1 MGVSSNLS
9 IKYMLKIVLIVGVL
23 LFNLVGVQAHE
34 KEMDSLDNLV
44 KKFEANPADPQTTI
58 QLLREL
64 KNQGKPN
71 RDVVNRYFQTQK
83 EADYLKDYNWSIIRD
98 YVDDVNAPQIKY
110 LFNNQSKFMQ
120 NFSKD
125 DVFQKLD
132 NVFVGHLEQYYNSN
146 KIEYNKYLDF
156 LKSSGYEHYDVV
168 ADYFYIKQLRAERK
182 SEDYFYKARKLFR
195 YFPENRKM
203 IKEITDG
210 ALEIMNDVS
219 RLKVIQLW
227 AGKTVESKKDFD
239 ALYNYALISNK
250 CGFEDV
256 AKRYAKIATSLAEES
271 SKQTMMEKAKI
282 GRASC
287 RERV

>member
-1 MGVSSNLS
+1 
-9 IKYMLKIVLIVGVL
+9 MLKIVLIVGVL

-83 EADYLKDYNWSIIRD
+83 EVDYLKDYNWSIIRD

-250 CGFEDV
+250 CVFEDV

-271 SKQTMMEKAKI
+271 SNQTMMEKAKKLLQL
-282 GRASC
+282 
-287 RERV
+287 VN

>member
-1 MGVSSNLS
+1 
-9 IKYMLKIVLIVGVL
+9 MLKIVLIVGVL

-34 KEMDSLDNLV
+34 KEMGTLDNLV

-110 LFNNQSKFMQ
+110 LFKNQSKFMQ

-182 SEDYFYKARKLFR
+182 SEDYFYKAKKLFR

-271 SKQTMMEKAKI
+271 SNQTMMERAKKLLQL
-282 GRASC
+282 
-287 RERV
+287 VN

>member
-1 MGVSSNLS
+1 
-9 IKYMLKIVLIVGVL
+9 MLKIVLIVGVL

-156 LKSSGYEHYDVV
+156 LKSSGYEYYDVV

-271 SKQTMMEKAKI
+271 SNQTMMEKAKKLLQL
-282 GRASC
+282 
-287 RERV
+287 VN

>member
-1 MGVSSNLS
+1 
-9 IKYMLKIVLIVGVL
+9 MLKIVLIVGVL

-44 KKFEANPADPQTTI
+44 KKFEANPADPKTTI

-83 EADYLKDYNWSIIRD
+83 EVDYLKDYNWSIIRD

-182 SEDYFYKARKLFR
+182 PEDYFYKARKLFR

-271 SKQTMMEKAKI
+271 SNQTMMEKAKKLLQL
-282 GRASC
+282 
-287 RERV
+287 VN

>member
-1 MGVSSNLS
+1 
-9 IKYMLKIVLIVGVL
+9 MLKIVLIVGVL

-44 KKFEANPADPQTTI
+44 KKFEANPADPKTTI

-156 LKSSGYEHYDVV
+156 LKSSGYEHYEVV
-168 ADYFYIKQLRAERK
+168 ADYFFMKHLRAERK
-182 SEDYFYKARKLFR
+182 SDDYFYKARKLFR

-271 SKQTMMEKAKI
+271 SNQTMMEKAKKLLQL
-282 GRASC
+282 
-287 RERV
+287 VN

>member
-1 MGVSSNLS
+1 
-9 IKYMLKIVLIVGVL
+9 MLKIVLIVGVL

-44 KKFEANPADPQTTI
+44 KKFEANPADPKTTI

-71 RDVVNRYFQTQK
+71 RDVVSRYFQTQK
-83 EADYLKDYNWSIIRD
+83 ETDYLKDYNWSIIRD

-120 NFSKD
+120 NYSKD

-132 NVFVGHLEQYYNSN
+132 NVFVGHLEQYYANN
-146 KIEYNKYLDF
+146 KMEYNKYLDF

-239 ALYNYALISNK
+239 AVYNYVLISNK

-256 AKRYAKIATSLAEES
+256 AKRYAKIATTLAEQS
-271 SKQTMMEKAKI
+271 SNQTMMEKAKKLLQM
-282 GRASC
+282 
-287 RERV
+287 VN

>member
-1 MGVSSNLS
+1 
-9 IKYMLKIVLIVGVL
+9 MLKIVLIVGVL

-98 YVDDVNAPQIKY
+98 YVDDVNAPQIRY

-271 SKQTMMEKAKI
+271 SNQTMMEKAKKLLQL
-282 GRASC
+282 
-287 RERV
+287 VN

>member
-1 MGVSSNLS
+1 
-9 IKYMLKIVLIVGVL
+9 MLKIVLIVGVL

-83 EADYLKDYNWSIIRD
+83 EVDYLKDYNWSIIRD

-271 SKQTMMEKAKI
+271 SNQTMMEKAKKLLQL
-282 GRASC
+282 
-287 RERV
+287 VN

>member
-1 MGVSSNLS
+1 
-9 IKYMLKIVLIVGVL
+9 MLKIVLIVGVL

-34 KEMDSLDNLV
+34 KEMDTLDNLV

-256 AKRYAKIATSLAEES
+256 AKRYAKMATSLAEES
-271 SKQTMMEKAKI
+271 SNQTMMEKAKKLLQL
-282 GRASC
+282 
-287 RERV
+287 VN

>member
-1 MGVSSNLS
+1 
-9 IKYMLKIVLIVGVL
+9 MLKIVLIVGVL

-71 RDVVNRYFQTQK
+71 RDVVSRYFQTQK
-83 EADYLKDYNWSIIRD
+83 ETDYLKDYNWSIIRD

-120 NFSKD
+120 NYSKD

-132 NVFVGHLEQYYNSN
+132 NVFVGHLEQYYANN
-146 KIEYNKYLDF
+146 KMEYNKYLDF

-239 ALYNYALISNK
+239 AVYNYVLISNK

-256 AKRYAKIATSLAEES
+256 AKPYAKIATTLAEQS
-271 SKQTMMEKAKI
+271 SNQTMMEKAKKLLQM
-282 GRASC
+282 
-287 RERV
+287 VN

>member
-1 MGVSSNLS
+1 
-9 IKYMLKIVLIVGVL
+9 MLKIVLIVGVL

-44 KKFEANPADPQTTI
+44 KKFEANPADPKTTI

-110 LFNNQSKFMQ
+110 LFKNQSKFMQ

-256 AKRYAKIATSLAEES
+256 ATRYAKIATSLAEES
-271 SKQTMMEKAKI
+271 SNQTMMERAKKLLQL
-282 GRASC
+282 
-287 RERV
+287 VN

>member
-1 MGVSSNLS
+1 
-9 IKYMLKIVLIVGVL
+9 MLKIVLIVGVL

-132 NVFVGHLEQYYNSN
+132 NVFVGNLEQYYNSN

-271 SKQTMMEKAKI
+271 SNQTMMEKAKKLLQL
-282 GRASC
+282 
-287 RERV
+287 VN

>member
-1 MGVSSNLS
+1 
-9 IKYMLKIVLIVGVL
+9 MLKIVLIVGVL

-210 ALEIMNDVS
+210 ALEIMNDVF

-271 SKQTMMEKAKI
+271 SNQTMMEKAKKLLQL
-282 GRASC
+282 
-287 RERV
+287 VN

>member
-1 MGVSSNLS
+1 
-9 IKYMLKIVLIVGVL
+9 MLKIVLIVGVL

-195 YFPENRKM
+195 YFPEYRKM

-271 SKQTMMEKAKI
+271 SNQTMMEKAKKLLQL
-282 GRASC
+282 
-287 RERV
+287 VN

>member
-1 MGVSSNLS
+1 
-9 IKYMLKIVLIVGVL
+9 MLKIVLIVGVL

-44 KKFEANPADPQTTI
+44 KKFEANPADPKTTI

-83 EADYLKDYNWSIIRD
+83 EVDYLKDYNWSIIRD
-98 YVDDVNAPQIKY
+98 YVNDVNAPQIKY

-271 SKQTMMEKAKI
+271 SNQTMMEKAKKLLQL
-282 GRASC
+282 
-287 RERV
+287 VN

>member
-1 MGVSSNLS
+1 
-9 IKYMLKIVLIVGVL
+9 MLKIVLIVGVL

-271 SKQTMMEKAKI
+271 SNQPMMEKAKTLLQL
-282 GRASC
+282 AN
-287 RERV
+287 

>member
-1 MGVSSNLS
+1 
-9 IKYMLKIVLIVGVL
+9 MLKIVLIVGVL

-110 LFNNQSKFMQ
+110 LFKNQSKFMQ

-132 NVFVGHLEQYYNSN
+132 NVCVGHLEQYYNSN

-271 SKQTMMEKAKI
+271 SNQTMMERAKKLLQL
-282 GRASC
+282 
-287 RERV
+287 VN

>member
-1 MGVSSNLS
+1 
-9 IKYMLKIVLIVGVL
+9 MLKIVLIVGVL

-271 SKQTMMEKAKI
+271 SNQTMMEKAKKLLQL
-282 GRASC
+282 
-287 RERV
+287 VNKNL

>member
-1 MGVSSNLS
+1 
-9 IKYMLKIVLIVGVL
+9 MLKIVLIVGVL

-44 KKFEANPADPQTTI
+44 KKFEANPADPKTTI

-83 EADYLKDYNWSIIRD
+83 EVDYLKDYNWSIIRD

-271 SKQTMMEKAKI
+271 SNLTMMEKAKKLLQL
-282 GRASC
+282 
-287 RERV
+287 VN

>member
-1 MGVSSNLS
+1 
-9 IKYMLKIVLIVGVL
+9 MLKIVLIVGVL

-34 KEMDSLDNLV
+34 KEMGTLDNLV

-110 LFNNQSKFMQ
+110 LFKNQSKFMQ

-195 YFPENRKM
+195 CFPENRKM

-271 SKQTMMEKAKI
+271 SNQTMMERAKKLLQL
-282 GRASC
+282 
-287 RERV
+287 VN

>member
-1 MGVSSNLS
+1 
-9 IKYMLKIVLIVGVL
+9 MLKIVLIVGVL

-71 RDVVNRYFQTQK
+71 RDVGNRYFQTQK

-271 SKQTMMEKAKI
+271 SNQTMMEKAKKLLQL
-282 GRASC
+282 
-287 RERV
+287 VN

>member
-1 MGVSSNLS
+1 
-9 IKYMLKIVLIVGVL
+9 MLKIVLIVGVL

-34 KEMDSLDNLV
+34 KEMGTLDNLV

-271 SKQTMMEKAKI
+271 SNQTMMEKAKKLLQL
-282 GRASC
+282 
-287 RERV
+287 VN

>member
-1 MGVSSNLS
+1 
-9 IKYMLKIVLIVGVL
+9 MLKIVLIVGVL

-83 EADYLKDYNWSIIRD
+83 EVDYLKDYNWSIIRD

-239 ALYNYALISNK
+239 AVYNYVLISNK

-256 AKRYAKIATSLAEES
+256 AKRYAKIATTLAEQS
-271 SKQTMMEKAKI
+271 SNQTMMEKAKKLLQM
-282 GRASC
+282 
-287 RERV
+287 VN

>member
-1 MGVSSNLS
+1 
-9 IKYMLKIVLIVGVL
+9 MLKIVLIVGVL

-44 KKFEANPADPQTTI
+44 KKFEANPADPKTTI

-83 EADYLKDYNWSIIRD
+83 EVDYLKDYNWSIIRD

-271 SKQTMMEKAKI
+271 SNQAMMEKAKKLLQL
-282 GRASC
+282 
-287 RERV
+287 VN

>member
-1 MGVSSNLS
+1 
-9 IKYMLKIVLIVGVL
+9 MLKIVLIVGVL

-34 KEMDSLDNLV
+34 KEMDTLDNLV

-156 LKSSGYEHYDVV
+156 LKNSGYEHYDVV

-256 AKRYAKIATSLAEES
+256 AKKYAKIATSLAEES
-271 SKQTMMEKAKI
+271 SNQTMMEKAKKLLQL
-282 GRASC
+282 
-287 RERV
+287 VN

>member
-1 MGVSSNLS
+1 
-9 IKYMLKIVLIVGVL
+9 MLKIVLIVGVL

-271 SKQTMMEKAKI
+271 SNQTMKEKAKKLLQL
-282 GRASC
+282 
-287 RERV
+287 VN

>member
-1 MGVSSNLS
+1 
-9 IKYMLKIVLIVGVL
+9 MLKIVLIVGVL

-34 KEMDSLDNLV
+34 KEMGTLDNLV

-83 EADYLKDYNWSIIRD
+83 EVDYLKDYNWSIIRD

-110 LFNNQSKFMQ
+110 LFKNQSKFMQ

-271 SKQTMMEKAKI
+271 SNQTMMERAKKLLQL
-282 GRASC
+282 
-287 RERV
+287 VN

>member
-1 MGVSSNLS
+1 
-9 IKYMLKIVLIVGVL
+9 MLKIVLIVGVL

-34 KEMDSLDNLV
+34 KEMDSLDYLV

-271 SKQTMMEKAKI
+271 SNQTMMEKAKKLLQL
-282 GRASC
+282 
-287 RERV
+287 VN

>member
-1 MGVSSNLS
+1 
-9 IKYMLKIVLIVGVL
+9 MLKIVLIVGVL

-34 KEMDSLDNLV
+34 KEMGTLDNLV

-98 YVDDVNAPQIKY
+98 YVVDVNAPQIKY
-110 LFNNQSKFMQ
+110 LFKNQSKFMQ

-271 SKQTMMEKAKI
+271 SNQTMMERAKKLLQL
-282 GRASC
+282 
-287 RERV
+287 VN

>member
-1 MGVSSNLS
+1 
-9 IKYMLKIVLIVGVL
+9 MLKIVLIVGVL

-44 KKFEANPADPQTTI
+44 KKFEANPADPKTTI

-83 EADYLKDYNWSIIRD
+83 EVDYLKDYNWSIIRD

-156 LKSSGYEHYDVV
+156 LKSSGYAHYDVV

-271 SKQTMMEKAKI
+271 SNQTMMEKAKKLLQL
-282 GRASC
+282 
-287 RERV
+287 VN

>member
-1 MGVSSNLS
+1 
-9 IKYMLKIVLIVGVL
+9 MLKIVLIVGVL

-110 LFNNQSKFMQ
+110 LFKNQSKFMQ

-271 SKQTMMEKAKI
+271 SNQTMMERDKKLLQL
-282 GRASC
+282 
-287 RERV
+287 VN

>member
-1 MGVSSNLS
+1 
-9 IKYMLKIVLIVGVL
+9 MLKIVLIVGVL

-34 KEMDSLDNLV
+34 KEMGTLDNLV

-110 LFNNQSKFMQ
+110 LFKNQSKFMQ

-256 AKRYAKIATSLAEES
+256 AKRYAKIDTSLAEES
-271 SKQTMMEKAKI
+271 SNQTMMERAKKL
-282 GRASC
+282 
-287 RERV
+287 VQVVN

>member
-1 MGVSSNLS
+1 
-9 IKYMLKIVLIVGVL
+9 MLKIVLIVGVL

-44 KKFEANPADPQTTI
+44 KKFEANPADPKTTI

-83 EADYLKDYNWSIIRD
+83 EVDYLKDYNWSINRD

-271 SKQTMMEKAKI
+271 SNQTMMEKAKKLLQL
-282 GRASC
+282 
-287 RERV
+287 VN

>member
-1 MGVSSNLS
+1 
-9 IKYMLKIVLIVGVL
+9 MLKIVLIVGVL

-219 RLKVIQLW
+219 RLNVIQLW

-271 SKQTMMEKAKI
+271 SNQTMMEKAKKLLQL
-282 GRASC
+282 
-287 RERV
+287 VN

>member
-1 MGVSSNLS
+1 
-9 IKYMLKIVLIVGVL
+9 MLKIVLIVGVL

-44 KKFEANPADPQTTI
+44 KKFEANPADPKTTI

-83 EADYLKDYNWSIIRD
+83 EVDYLKDYNWSIIRE

-110 LFNNQSKFMQ
+110 LFNNQSKFIQ
-120 NFSKD
+120 RFSKD

-132 NVFVGHLEQYYNSN
+132 NVFVGHLERYYNSN
-146 KIEYNKYLDF
+146 RTEYNKYLDF
-156 LKSSGYEHYDVV
+156 LKNTGYEHYDVV
-168 ADYFYIKQLRAERK
+168 SDYFYIKQLRAERK

-239 ALYNYALISNK
+239 AIYNYVLISSK
-250 CGFEDV
+250 CGFGDV
-256 AKRYAKIATSLAEES
+256 AKKYAQIATSVAEQS
-271 SKQTMMEKAKI
+271 SNQVLLEKAKKLSQMI
-282 GRASC
+282 N
-287 RERV
+287 

>member
-1 MGVSSNLS
+1 
-9 IKYMLKIVLIVGVL
+9 MLKIVLIVGVL

-34 KEMDSLDNLV
+34 KEMGTLDNLV

-110 LFNNQSKFMQ
+110 LFKNQSKFMQ

-203 IKEITDG
+203 IKEITDH
-210 ALEIMNDVS
+210 LFCV
-219 RLKVIQLW
+219 
-227 AGKTVESKKDFD
+227 
-239 ALYNYALISNK
+239 
-250 CGFEDV
+250 
-256 AKRYAKIATSLAEES
+256 
-271 SKQTMMEKAKI
+271 
-282 GRASC
+282 
-287 RERV
+287 

>member
-1 MGVSSNLS
+1 
-9 IKYMLKIVLIVGVL
+9 MLKIVLIVGVL

-34 KEMDSLDNLV
+34 KEMGTLDNLV

-110 LFNNQSKFMQ
+110 LFKNQSKFMQ

-271 SKQTMMEKAKI
+271 SNQTMMERAKKLLQL
-282 GRASC
+282 
-287 RERV
+287 VN

>member
-1 MGVSSNLS
+1 
-9 IKYMLKIVLIVGVL
+9 MLKIVLIVGVL

-64 KNQGKPN
+64 KNQVKPN

-271 SKQTMMEKAKI
+271 SNQTMMEKAKKLLQL
-282 GRASC
+282 
-287 RERV
+287 VN

>member
-1 MGVSSNLS
+1 
-9 IKYMLKIVLIVGVL
+9 MLKIVLIVGVL

-34 KEMDSLDNLV
+34 KEMGTLDNLV

-64 KNQGKPN
+64 KKQGKPN

-271 SKQTMMEKAKI
+271 SNQTMMERAKKLLQL
-282 GRASC
+282 
-287 RERV
+287 VN